1 MGRLVENLMQTILPI
16 HASST
21 SNKLSFVKHVPAV
34 GESGDCFDF
43 VWGVE
48 TQEYS
53 KQLMTLRT

>member
-34 GESGDCFDF
+34 GNQGIVS
-43 VWGVE
+43 
-48 TQEYS
+48 
-53 KQLMTLRT
+53 TLFGGLRPRNIPSSL